1 MVAPHFLQPAQRSL
15 TTPAYGRAVT
25 LHQIAADLDEHAW
38 YTELVDRVLADV
50 EAFATRWAAFEEL
63 VAAAGDAAPD
73 ADEPAL

>member
-1 MVAPHFLQPAQRSL
+1 M
-15 TTPAYGRAVT
+15 T

-63 VAAAGDAAPD
+63 AAAAGDAAPD